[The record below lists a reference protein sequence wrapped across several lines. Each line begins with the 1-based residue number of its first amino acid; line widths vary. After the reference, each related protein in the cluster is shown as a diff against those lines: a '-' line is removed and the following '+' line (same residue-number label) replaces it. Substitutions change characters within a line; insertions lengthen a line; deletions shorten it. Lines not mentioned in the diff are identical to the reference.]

1 MVELCDAAWVHA
13 GDGSYR
19 RGLRVGGSVGILP
32 QAEPSVRFANM
43 AENHGLGV
51 FATQPDLWRV
61 RFL

>member
-51 FATQPDLWRV
+51 FATQPDL
-61 RFL
+61 